1 MFDIWHLKKLHGYCV
16 EQVMTVVILG
26 KNSVP
31 GSGCKLHGY
40 SVATVLQWFQSMIQ
54 SLVIKTISPFYLV
67 LWALDFSGNSNTVVL
82 PVLTPQ
88 LHWVQ
93 VIFSVILSARC
104 NSSGDHLNVSDRYAG
119 HARCLELSNHQTH
132 FWVLP
137 SFPKSGQPPAL
148 PLATAPS
155 HSFVCR
161 SLGPFGLLSF

>member
-67 LWALDFSGNSNTVVL
+67 LWALDFSGNSNTESKSSLVSYFL
-82 PVLTPQ
+82 PDVTL
-88 LHWVQ
+88 L
-93 VIFSVILSARC
+93 VII
-104 NSSGDHLNVSDRYAG
+104 
-119 HARCLELSNHQTH
+119 
-132 FWVLP
+132 
-137 SFPKSGQPPAL
+137 
-148 PLATAPS
+148 
-155 HSFVCR
+155 
-161 SLGPFGLLSF
+161 